1 MTARTET
8 DVIIF
13 ARALAQAHDVATLAA
28 ALVAR
33 LRKEGRAESAAAVA
47 AMFSGERH
55 AQGDGAVNPNPPDPH
70 YSEVSSK

>member
-8 DVIIF
+8 DVTIL
-13 ARALAQAHDVATLAA
+13 ARELAQAHDVATLAA

-33 LRKEGRAESAAAVA
+33 LRVEGRAESAAAVA
-47 AMFSGERH
+47 AVLSGERPG
-55 AQGDGAVNPNPPDPH
+55 QGAGAVNPNPPDPH